1 MEHAGRLVL
10 GGGAAAVRRRLGP
23 TAWAALE
30 VLASG
35 TADEDGAPV
44 AATSI
49 RDIADALGVAT
60 NTAHRATRRLIA
72 AGLTAPNQPRAS
84 DGRFVTGVYRL
95 TVPDDV
101 LKLAH
106 HEPVESPTA
115 SSPTRPRSTRRRDV
129 GTQLDLLTS
138 CD

>member
-1 MEHAGRLVL
+1 MHAGWLVL
-10 GGGAAAVRRRLGP
+10 GEGAAAVRRHLGP

-30 VLASG
+30 VLASSV
-35 TADEDGAPV
+35 DEDAGEPV
-44 AATSI
+44 ASMSI
-49 RDIADALGVAT
+49 RDIAEALGVAA
-60 NTAHRATRRLIA
+60 NTAHRATRRLLA
-72 AGLTAPNQPRAS
+72 AGLTTPDQPRAP
-84 DGRFVTGVYRL
+84 DGRFVAGVYRL

-106 HEPVESPTA
+106 HEPVESPTIPP
-115 SSPTRPRSTRRRDV
+115 PTRPRSTRRRDV